1 MNKLIIIT
9 ALWLLCIP
17 AGLTAETYIVYPY
30 SQETIQDVIDK
41 TGSFDDIII
50 KEGIYTISESLSIS
64 GKSGLTVMAEGE
76 VWILSTDIYMNV
88 IDITD
93 SEEIMISNIKARHKE
108 PLEEYECQGSVL
120 YIENSR
126 DISIF
131 GCELNGSGAVGINLY
146 GSDNIFISGC
156 YIHQNSWTAI
166 NISECRHISIYENTI
181 VDNAAFLSAYGVENI
196 EIYGNVIAYNAE

>member
-9 ALWLLCIP
+9 ALWLLYIP

-76 VWILSTDIYMNV
+76 VWILSIDIYMNV

-146 GSDNIFISGC
+146 SSDNIFISGC
-156 YIHQNSWTAI
+156 YIHQNSWTAL
-166 NISECRHISIYENTI
+166 NISDCGNITIYENTI
-181 VDNAAFLSAYGVENI
+181 VDNGTFLSAYGVESI